1 MINTGKGVCASI
13 HYAVISYGVR
23 LRVAR
28 STWMGTCQS
37 LELRSGHLVWL
48 SRFFRINQSNAKEGV
63 RQQQCRIVSDSSGI
77 SIHYDYWD
85 QFVKEWMGGKYARA
99 LHVPEP
105 WWGWCAEDGALHSVT
120 VNLMPGRGGKL
131 QERRCMGCISAVGRL
146 AYSTMMA
153 DGSLREHLR
162 DTEQW
167 HLNRRYTPLMHAI
180 GAVKDNIAKDTR
192 HHLSVE
198 LSPFHDTVNNQL
210 FTEKHREAAIRHT
223 LLFAAEASMLIE
235 SPDGSCGL
243 SPLKNIVIVRS
254 SLKNI
259 TKIAGE
265 HIFTENISIELAGK
279 STTIGT
285 FRLSEELYPH
295 VSDVL
300 FVCLSGSRNNL
311 PTQQNLTQI
320 INIINHQSKQQ

>member
-63 RQQQCRIVSDSSGI
+63 RRQQCRIVSDSSGI

-105 WWGWCAEDGALHSVT
+105 WWGWCPEDGALHSVT
-120 VNLMPGRGGKL
+120 VNQSP
-131 QERRCMGCISAVGRL
+131 E
-146 AYSTMMA
+146 
-153 DGSLREHLR
+153 GSHV
-162 DTEQW
+162 
-167 HLNRRYTPLMHAI
+167 I
-180 GAVKDNIAKDTR
+180 
-192 HHLSVE
+192 
-198 LSPFHDTVNNQL
+198 
-210 FTEKHREAAIRHT
+210 
-223 LLFAAEASMLIE
+223 
-235 SPDGSCGL
+235 

-279 STTIGT
+279 STTIET

-311 PTQQNLTQI
+311 PTQKNLTQI